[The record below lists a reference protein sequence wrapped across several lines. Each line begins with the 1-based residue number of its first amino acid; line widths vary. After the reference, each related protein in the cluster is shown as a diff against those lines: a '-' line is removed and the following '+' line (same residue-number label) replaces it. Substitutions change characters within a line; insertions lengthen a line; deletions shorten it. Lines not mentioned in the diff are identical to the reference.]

1 MLTVEPTRIWSH
13 VVAEG
18 VDGDVWDDSFELS
31 IVFVILDHIFEHP
44 DQRFEQIRHVIRI
57 CCVEGRAKPKK
68 KGRILSSSMIL
79 KFRINYSSSC

>member
-1 MLTVEPTRIWSH
+1 MFVNQMLTVEPTRIWSH

-31 IVFVILDHIFEHP
+31 VVFVILDHIFGHP
-44 DQRFEQIRHVIRI
+44 NQRFEQIRHVIRV

-68 KGRILSSSMIL
+68 QALRALQEMAV
-79 KFRINYSSSC
+79 